1 MNREEILKIIPKPKN
16 EDVIVYNTELI
27 NLIDV
32 DVLKEY
38 YDIFP
43 IYKIKKENYILLKEE
58 IEQYEKSI
66 NNIYLYDKSWNE
78 LDYLEMLKKEKKT
91 YSTIFSDIK
100 KIENNIQILEKKY
113 KNINEKIE
121 IQRNSDEK
129 KIEDK
134 RKNIDNEIKETKEK
148 ILKIENVLEGFK
160 INLKYINEQI
170 QNNLETK
177 AELTEMKQDLE
188 KENCK
193 CIYCGTIIKNR
204 SKNKVSNI
212 IEKKII
218 KNLSQY
224 DDLQKNKLKIEKE
237 KDHYENE
244 LLNLKTTLKNDVEFK
259 KQDYNFY
266 IKKSIGVLK
275 LEAIRDDILNQMLK
289 LKKDYETNPL
299 ISNKKYLETKELI
312 SKYELSLENLK
323 KIKENKENFKEK
335 YSKIKKL
342 SEELKDLNS
351 KLTLYKK
358 FIEIYYKIYQ
368 QKVNDYFG
376 KDFKFVFYKFNNLEL
391 IPILELKY
399 KDIEY
404 LELNSFLKKECD
416 NIYVEKISSFY

>member
-237 KDHYENE
+237 KDYYENE

-266 IKKSIGVLK
+266 IKKSISVLK

-299 ISNKKYLETKELI
+299 ISSKKYLETKELI

>member
-1 MNREEILKIIPKPKN
+1 MDREEILKIIPKPKN
-16 EDVIVYNTELI
+16 EDVIIYDTELI

-224 DDLQKNKLKIEKE
+224 EDLQKNKLKIEKE
-237 KDHYENE
+237 KDYYENE
-244 LLNLKTTLKNDVEFK
+244 LLNLKTTLKNNVEFK

-299 ISNKKYLETKELI
+299 ISSKKYLETKELI

>member
-16 EDVIVYNTELI
+16 EDVIVYDTELI

-224 DDLQKNKLKIEKE
+224 EDLQKNKLKIEKE
-237 KDHYENE
+237 KDYYENE

-266 IKKSIGVLK
+266 IKKSISVLK

-299 ISNKKYLETKELI
+299 ISSKKYLETKELI

-342 SEELKDLNS
+342 SEELKDLNA

>member
-100 KIENNIQILEKKY
+100 KIENNVQILEKKY

-224 DDLQKNKLKIEKE
+224 EDLQKNKLKIEKE
-237 KDHYENE
+237 KDYYENE

-299 ISNKKYLETKELI
+299 ISSKKYLETKELI

>member
-1 MNREEILKIIPKPKN
+1 MDREEILKIIPKPKN
-16 EDVIVYNTELI
+16 EDVIIYDTELI

-129 KIEDK
+129 KKKDK

-224 DDLQKNKLKIEKE
+224 EDLQKNKLKIEKE
-237 KDHYENE
+237 KDYYENE
-244 LLNLKTTLKNDVEFK
+244 LLNLKTTLKNNVEFK

-299 ISNKKYLETKELI
+299 ISSKKYLETKELI

>member
-177 AELTEMKQDLE
+177 AELTEMKQNLE

-237 KDHYENE
+237 KDYYENE

-266 IKKSIGVLK
+266 IKKSISVLK

-299 ISNKKYLETKELI
+299 ISSKKYLETKELI

-404 LELNSFLKKECD
+404 LELNSFLKNECD

>member
-16 EDVIVYNTELI
+16 EDVIVYDTELI

-224 DDLQKNKLKIEKE
+224 EDLQKNKLKIEKE
-237 KDHYENE
+237 KDYYENE

-266 IKKSIGVLK
+266 IKKSISVLK

-299 ISNKKYLETKELI
+299 ISSKKYLETKELI

>member
-38 YDIFP
+38 YNIFP

-224 DDLQKNKLKIEKE
+224 EDLQKNKLKIEKE
-237 KDHYENE
+237 KDYYENE
-244 LLNLKTTLKNDVEFK
+244 LSNLKTTLKNDVEFK

-299 ISNKKYLETKELI
+299 ISSKKYLETKELI

>member
-1 MNREEILKIIPKPKN
+1 MNREEIFKIIPKPKN

-100 KIENNIQILEKKY
+100 KIENNVQILEKKY

-224 DDLQKNKLKIEKE
+224 EDLQKNKLKIEKE
-237 KDHYENE
+237 KDYYENE

-299 ISNKKYLETKELI
+299 ISSKKYLETKELI